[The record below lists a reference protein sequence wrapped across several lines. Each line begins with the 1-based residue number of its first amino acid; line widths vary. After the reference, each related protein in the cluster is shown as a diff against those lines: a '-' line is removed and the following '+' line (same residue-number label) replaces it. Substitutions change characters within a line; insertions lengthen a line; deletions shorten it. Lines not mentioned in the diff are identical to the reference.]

1 MDPREA
7 IDGAL
12 QCERRRIGMSSS
24 VSKKEDGKGRS
35 RKKDR
40 RREASFLPVS
50 VSAKLA
56 RQHVSAA

>member
-1 MDPREA
+1 
-7 IDGAL
+7 
-12 QCERRRIGMSSS
+12 MSSS